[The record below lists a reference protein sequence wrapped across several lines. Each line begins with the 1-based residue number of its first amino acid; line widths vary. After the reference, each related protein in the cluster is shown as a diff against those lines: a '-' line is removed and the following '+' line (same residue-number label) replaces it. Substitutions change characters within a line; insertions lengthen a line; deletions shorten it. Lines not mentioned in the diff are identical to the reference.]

1 MLKRQRIDELW
12 WGVERPGVQVHA
24 YSRRLVR
31 GAGAAAATRGRVS
44 ATARDRRASRGR
56 EARPRLRRAS
66 TRSPRT
72 CCARSG
78 VCFERTTR
86 WSSYTRARAASGA
99 RSTTWTCGARRSV
112 FPRSASILL
121 SGRRKSSG
129 AAERGTGRRE
139 SSSCISSHFFGV
151 TTARKFTKTDDYLA
165 CALIPISTR
174 SPRWRD
180 AWADDIDTRRDT
192 FLSFFLTRN
201 ALSALW
207 EHRDDEE
214 GISVF
219 DDDDSGNCPLAW
231 RVWVGLCRL
240 DCDADLIAEVVRVLP
255 YNYERLAGDVRLAED
270 CLKGFEYDRAWDHDD
285 NFRFEAHY
293 SATHVLPMRPGEALL
308 NLGHASGRVAPRGVA
323 RS

>member
-1 MLKRQRIDELW
+1 MGRRA
-12 WGVERPGVQVHA
+12 PGRTSPRVQPKTRTR
-24 YSRRLVR
+24 SRR
-31 GAGAAAATRGRVS
+31 GGSNAWTRFCDGPRSTRVARPRS
-44 ATARDRRASRGR
+44 ATAPSSRLDALPADVLRKIGRLLRADDALVELHACSRG
-56 EARPRLRRAS
+56 LRRALDDLDLWREALRVS
-66 TRSPRT
+66 EIS
-72 CCARSG
+72 
-78 VCFERTTR
+78 FH
-86 WSSYTRARAASGA
+86 SSFRAAKILWRGRA
-99 RSTTWTCGARRSV
+99 WDWA
-112 FPRSASILL
+112 PRKLFLYLESLL
-121 SGRRKSSG
+121 WRDD
-129 AAERGTGRRE
+129 
-139 SSSCISSHFFGV
+139 
-151 TTARKFTKTDDYLA
+151 ARKFTKTDDYLA